1 MRFLVLYDIPDD
13 RLRGKVADVCLDYGL
28 ERIQYSAFAGEL
40 GGVHQRELVLKVG
53 RVLGRE
59 PAKVRFLS
67 LDEGTWAKQRVFERE
82 REGERND
89 S

>member
-13 RLRGKVADVCLDYGL
+13 RLRVKVADACLDYGL

-53 RVLGRE
+53 KVLGRE
-59 PAKVRFLS
+59 PAKVRFIA
-67 LDEGTWAKQRVFERE
+67 LDEGTWAKQRVIERG
-82 REGERND
+82 GERHD
-89 S
+89 A